1 MRFNKGKCRVLHLER
16 NNHMHQYKLGA
27 DLLEKSFA
35 EMDLGVLVYN
45 KLAISQQCA
54 LVAKKDNGIL

>member
-1 MRFNKGKCRVLHLER
+1 
-16 NNHMHQYKLGA
+16 MHQYKLGA